1 MTKALHRVLCVIAQ
15 AVTAIGLSAHNPGGK
30 VLCVDAQSNGTV
42 LSTLAATGS
51 RTNESS
57 EARASVFTEA
67 STRTRSEASV
77 SNETHSRA
85 NESSEARNSASEAID
100 LDRLPRIYLH
110 EDVETPTGDQSQAG
124 DHSEAIDLD
133 RLPRIYLHED
143 VETPA
148 GNRSQAAG
156 NRSQAAGNRSQA
168 GDRFPAADTTKILI
182 RLDTTFRTSTHHDTT
197 KVYYRWD
204 KWGLDTTYMGNATT
218 VHRLDSILRLMQ
230 LDSVSLVSSAS
241 PEGSMKYNET
251 LSRKRG
257 ETMRVHLARIL
268 DEQRLRTMTVVPLG
282 SNYDEF
288 LKALK
293 EAKDIPYV
301 DEVIN
306 EFKKN
311 PDENPD
317 ITYRRIMKMRQGVP
331 YSYIKR
337 RILPYLR
344 YAEIIIISHPRH
356 AVVDT
361 TVIAQPVVVPED
373 TIAKVGPV
381 ADTLAHNVEIAPQA
395 VTESEPV
402 DTVTPAV
409 RKYWYP
415 ALKTNLLYDAVTALN
430 AELEIPI
437 GKKFSIAFEDV
448 FPWWNWG
455 PNGKKYCFQLWEM
468 GVEPRWWFAR
478 TDKKDYLSGH
488 FVGAYGM
495 SGKYDFQNDTDICY
509 QGEFWSAGLTYG
521 YAVPICKWLNMEFS
535 ISAGYLR
542 TDYRHYQPDEA
553 YEHLYR
559 DHYKIGKTSWLGPT
573 KAKISLVLPLG
584 RDSHNAKA
592 KK

>member
-1 MTKALHRVLCVIAQ
+1 MVLCVIAQ

-30 VLCVDAQSNGTV
+30 VLCVDAQNNGTA
-42 LSTLAATGS
+42 LSTLAAPDS
-51 RTNESS
+51 RANTNKAASTLDSEAPGRMTVSVSDSRAHGSS
-57 EARASVFTEA
+57 EARTSAVSGTA
-67 STRTRSEASV
+67 TRTRSE
-77 SNETHSRA
+77 TRTSRA
-85 NESSEARNSASEAID
+85 ASEAID

-110 EDVETPTGDQSQAG
+110 EDVETTVGDNST
-124 DHSEAIDLD
+124 E
-133 RLPRIYLHED
+133 
-143 VETPA
+143 
-148 GNRSQAAG
+148 
-156 NRSQAAGNRSQA
+156 
-168 GDRFPAADTTKILI
+168 ADTTKILI

-282 SNYDEF
+282 SNYEEF

-293 EAKDIPYV
+293 EAKDIPYIY
-301 DEVIN
+301 EVIN

-373 TIAKVGPV
+373 TIAQVGPV
-381 ADTLAHNVEIAPQA
+381 ADTLTHSVEIAPQV
-395 VTESEPV
+395 VTQPEPV
-402 DTVTPAV
+402 DTVVPAA

-415 ALKTNLLYDAVTALN
+415 ALKTNLLYDVVTALN

-437 GKKFSIAFEDV
+437 GKKFSIAFEDL

-535 ISAGYLR
+535 ISAGYLQ

-559 DHYKIGKTSWLGPT
+559 DHYKIGKTSWFGPT